1 MDDDSTRPAPDN
13 PEAGAHSSP
22 SGEENGDDRSSPGKD
37 LVAAVAIAALS
48 VFAIVLALR
57 LQTPA
62 GVFTSPGLLPFFTGL
77 TLLLM
82 AMSLGAGAVRQG
94 AARGMRQ
101 ALRQGVE
108 QAFTQAD
115 MRRVLGLI
123 GLIVVYIIL
132 VDRFTFDLR
141 LPLGFFVWRFSSYEL
156 ISIIMLTLILRFFWR
171 GAWPRCVLVSVVWIV
186 ALASVFRYGFHLLLP
201 GSG

>member
-1 MDDDSTRPAPDN
+1 M
-13 PEAGAHSSP
+13 
-22 SGEENGDDRSSPGKD
+22 
-37 LVAAVAIAALS
+37 AIAGLS

-82 AMSLGAGAVRQG
+82 AMSLGVGAVRQG

-101 ALRQGVE
+101 ALRHGVE

-132 VDRFTFDLR
+132 VDRFSFDLR